1 MQLDTWRKLSI
12 WVAIPCL
19 IISGVNAWR
28 LWNEHWEHQA
38 HLPPVEERTEYP
50 FMNIRNKAFPWGDG
64 DKVRIYIVSRG
75 GVWPVANVCCARRLR
90 SGPMASTIT
99 RRNDRLVDVVFAG
112 LFDLVASCIE
122 ALKMIRWLP

>member
-1 MQLDTWRKLSI
+1 MLSGFGRAALKPDSIMRSKDVLLMLLRVDTWRKLSI
-12 WVAIPCL
+12 WVAIPAL

-64 DKVRIYIVSRG
+64 DKVRILDYLTC
-75 GVWPVANVCCARRLR
+75 PVY
-90 SGPMASTIT
+90 
-99 RRNDRLVDVVFAG
+99 NDLLICLAV
-112 LFDLVASCIE
+112 
-122 ALKMIRWLP
+122 